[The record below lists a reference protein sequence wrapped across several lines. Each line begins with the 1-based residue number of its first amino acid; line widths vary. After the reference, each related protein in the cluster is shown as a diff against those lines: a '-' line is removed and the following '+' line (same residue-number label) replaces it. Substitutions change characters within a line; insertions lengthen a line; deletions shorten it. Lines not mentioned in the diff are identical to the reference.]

1 LINVYNFVQI
11 LFQFYTSSHSNFSII
26 KLENKDA
33 AYKRNKRS
41 IIYADTTLRQSIESP
56 LLAKHERMLINNRK
70 RFKKK

>member
-1 LINVYNFVQI
+1 V
-11 LFQFYTSSHSNFSII
+11 
-26 KLENKDA
+26 LE